1 MHADAWSYASPP
13 HIQSHACEGRIRR
26 DIAVIVPEPV
36 PIHPSFTL
44 PPTAICPTT
53 QRTSEYPFSF
63 RPLVPLTLAA
73 HCTRSP
79 VLCAACPPFHHLRS
93 ARLQP
98 TMANFVEVQ
107 PVQQG
112 RQQMGVHSSADYFHS
127 KAWASRA
134 RGDYT
139 AAIHGYSRAI
149 AMDPRHF
156 KSVFN
161 RACCHA
167 RLGRFRAAAQDLAT
181 ARALEPSNPHVFFNL
196 AMVSDALGQPR
207 RACRAISSALGID
220 PGNRSYLQSRARLYR
235 KAGDFERASAD
246 YMRLQVIAAMDA
258 GEEVAVEDAVF
269 ASEAAGDVIGDV
281 VGGRGIGRG
290 GDSSR
295 RDGGVGHRGAV
306 GPPQDSGHGTGRR
319 GRPHTHGKEWHTASG
334 NPVATVA
341 SSSSS
346 PTGGAGRPGPG
357 GSGGGKQTRPEEPRA
372 ARNSLMDATVEYS
385 DELLFKQDM
394 LPSHVAYRNQLRALV
409 SKPPHARTDADLQA
423 LVAYIKRLRY
433 FRGVDDVVK
442 KELCRTMIGIR
453 GRRGDVVYNDGGDG
467 NLFFI
472 IVEGKVTLHTPKV
485 ADGGGNS
492 MSDGMMSPGKRLNTV
507 VERGLP
513 AAAEGAGIQTLEGR
527 CHAHYQHT
535 MSSDGQ
541 TDSPLAPSLV
551 ETPVE
556 SPIVSTSTCS
566 AIGAS
571 ASKWFNNSSSIGTTA
586 PAGTADAARP
596 GARVDDGSR
605 ANSIADRVAGRV
617 ADIAADESEVW
628 GDVYKELHRG
638 DGFGELALD
647 APVVRRYYSVVNDDS
662 TFVAVH
668 REAYCA
674 ALDAA
679 ASKQLDD
686 VIRFMGCLSLF
697 QNFPSHELEMLARV
711 VKPMRFGCDEV
722 VVSQG
727 SVPEGL
733 YMVRRGK
740 CWIVKDAGVR
750 DRLVDDFA
758 AQSSPRSPMAS
769 PASPIAL
776 GIPGIRTPTGRD
788 SADADS
794 EENDP
799 RNTVAF
805 REAVK
810 NT

>member
-1 MHADAWSYASPP
+1 
-13 HIQSHACEGRIRR
+13 
-26 DIAVIVPEPV
+26 
-36 PIHPSFTL
+36 
-44 PPTAICPTT
+44 
-53 QRTSEYPFSF
+53 
-63 RPLVPLTLAA
+63 
-73 HCTRSP
+73 
-79 VLCAACPPFHHLRS
+79 
-93 ARLQP
+93 
-98 TMANFVEVQ
+98 
-107 PVQQG
+107 
-112 RQQMGVHSSADYFHS
+112 
-127 KAWASRA
+127 
-134 RGDYT
+134 
-139 AAIHGYSRAI
+139 
-149 AMDPRHF
+149 
-156 KSVFN
+156 
-161 RACCHA
+161 
-167 RLGRFRAAAQDLAT
+167 
-181 ARALEPSNPHVFFNL
+181 
-196 AMVSDALGQPR
+196 MVSNALGQPR

-269 ASEAAGDVIGDV
+269 ASETAGDVIGDV
-281 VGGRGIGRG
+281 VGGRGIGRDG
-290 GDSSR
+290 GSSR
-295 RDGGVGHRGAV
+295 GGHRGAE
-306 GPPQDSGHGTGRR
+306 GPQDSGQGTGRR

-334 NPVATVA
+334 NPVAKVA

-346 PTGGAGRPGPG
+346 PTGGAGRPGPR

-372 ARNSLMDATVEYS
+372 ARNSLMDATVAYS

-423 LVAYIKRLRY
+423 LMAYIKRLRY

-442 KELCRTMIGIR
+442 RELCRTMIGIR

-472 IVEGKVTLHTPKV
+472 LVEGKVTLHTPKV

-492 MSDGMMSPGKRLNTV
+492 KSDGMMSRGKRLNTV

-513 AAAEGAGIQTLEGR
+513 AAGEGADIHTLEGR

-535 MSSDGQ
+535 MSSNGQ
-541 TDSPLAPSLV
+541 TDSSLAPSLV

-556 SPIVSTSTCS
+556 SPTVSTSTCA

-571 ASKWFNNSSSIGTTA
+571 ASKWFNNSSSSGTTA
-586 PAGTADAARP
+586 PARTADAARP
-596 GARVDDGSR
+596 GAQVDDGSS
-605 ANSIADRVAGRV
+605 ANSIADRVA
-617 ADIAADESEVW
+617 DIAADEAEQW

-647 APVVRRYYSVVNDDS
+647 APVVRRYNSVVNDDS

-758 AQSSPRSPMAS
+758 AQSSPRSPTVS
-769 PASPIAL
+769 PASPTAL
-776 GIPGIRTPTGRD
+776 GIPGMRTPTGRD

-805 REAVK
+805 REAVN